1 MGRVSR
7 VALTLRAFCCVRTSV
22 GALTAS
28 VNAAGAMVP
37 SSMGHALSCGA
48 PYRATPFG
56 LNGTDD
62 DFRREPPRGTNG
74 GFFLAE
80 GASER
85 ARSHALMA
93 SIRARGRTLSRVHD
107 AWALSRSTSR
117 SRGFVTGSS
126 IASECQ
132 MERGIHGKGIR
143 RGVADIIASTSRS
156 MHSAHDEWRAW
167 TAAVT
172 QRDVDRVLRRV
183 NRRIETG
190 VVALPKGSRC
200 LEDDHSW
207 IEADVALEPDFTA
220 PCKVHETTHAT
231 PRGTLVFLHGF
242 GDDAGHW
249 REFTELLVR
258 GIPGGFDVVL
268 PAAPNR
274 KFQIAGEAV
283 EATAWFEPRMKHTR
297 EGGWDDDTDTP
308 RDGSPWTCGGIDGA
322 VAWTR
327 RLVDGLI
334 EQRGVAPGSVLVAG
348 FSQGAG
354 LALAAAE
361 DRTSWSPALRGVLS
375 LRGYLPRR
383 GKYIGKEEEGGRL
396 ETFGTA
402 KVSGVSPGAK
412 PPQVLMCHGGDD
424 QVAPRRW
431 AEEAARRLRR
441 DRSRYTS
448 DVPDPGA
455 MDEVASCGERVELMV
470 CEGATHQLTTDD
482 LWRARW
488 WIRGKVEDASK
499 RLPVHVPGMLL

>member
-1 MGRVSR
+1 MS
-7 VALTLRAFCCVRTSV
+7 
-22 GALTAS
+22 
-28 VNAAGAMVP
+28 AGDE
-37 SSMGHALSCGA
+37 
-48 PYRATPFG
+48 YRAWRSPCAPSAACGLPSERSRPRSTRPAPWSRRRWATRSVVARRIGSTPFG

-62 DFRREPPRGTNG
+62 DFGREPPRGTNG

-107 AWALSRSTSR
+107 AWALSRSTSG

-242 GDDAGHW
+242 GDDAAHW

-274 KFQIAGEAV
+274 KFQIAGQ
-283 EATAWFEPRMKHTR
+283 PRRSH
-297 EGGWDDDTDTP
+297 
-308 RDGSPWTCGGIDGA
+308 
-322 VAWTR
+322 
-327 RLVDGLI
+327 
-334 EQRGVAPGSVLVAG
+334 GVVR
-348 FSQGAG
+348 
-354 LALAAAE
+354 AE
-361 DRTSWSPALRGVLS
+361 DEAHARGRMGRRYGYPAGWIAVDVRRHRRRGGVDQAARGRLDRTTGSRAGER
-375 LRGYLPRR
+375 PRR
-383 GKYIGKEEEGGRL
+383 GVQPGRGAGAGGGGGPHIVVARAGGGTVPARVPPTQGEIHREEEEEEGGRL
-396 ETFGTA
+396 EDVRDGES
-402 KVSGVSPGAK
+402 VRGESGCQAAAGA
-412 PPQVLMCHGGDD
+412 
-424 QVAPRRW
+424 
-431 AEEAARRLRR
+431 
-441 DRSRYTS
+441 
-448 DVPDPGA
+448 
-455 MDEVASCGERVELMV
+455 
-470 CEGATHQLTTDD
+470 
-482 LWRARW
+482 
-488 WIRGKVEDASK
+488 
-499 RLPVHVPGMLL
+499 HVPRGRRPGGAQTVGGGGRAQAQAGQV

>member
-1 MGRVSR
+1 
-7 VALTLRAFCCVRTSV
+7 
-22 GALTAS
+22 
-28 VNAAGAMVP
+28 
-37 SSMGHALSCGA
+37 
-48 PYRATPFG
+48 
-56 LNGTDD
+56 
-62 DFRREPPRGTNG
+62 
-74 GFFLAE
+74 
-80 GASER
+80 
-85 ARSHALMA
+85 
-93 SIRARGRTLSRVHD
+93 
-107 AWALSRSTSR
+107 
-117 SRGFVTGSS
+117 
-126 IASECQ
+126 
-132 MERGIHGKGIR
+132 
-143 RGVADIIASTSRS
+143 

-242 GDDAGHW
+242 GDDAAHW

-274 KFQIAGEAV
+274 KFQIAGRPV

-334 EQRGVAPGSVLVAG
+334 EQWGVAPGSVLVAG

-361 DRTSWSPALRGVLS
+361 DRTSWSPALGGVLS
-375 LRGYLPRR
+375 LSL
-383 GKYIGKEEEGGRL
+383 I
-396 ETFGTA
+396 
-402 KVSGVSPGAK
+402 
-412 PPQVLMCHGGDD
+412 H
-424 QVAPRRW
+424 
-431 AEEAARRLRR
+431 
-441 DRSRYTS
+441 
-448 DVPDPGA
+448 
-455 MDEVASCGERVELMV
+455 
-470 CEGATHQLTTDD
+470 
-482 LWRARW
+482 
-488 WIRGKVEDASK
+488 I
-499 RLPVHVPGMLL
+499 

>member
-1 MGRVSR
+1 MILDVSLLVEPMG
-7 VALTLRAFCCVRTSV
+7 A
-22 GALTAS
+22 
-28 VNAAGAMVP
+28 
-37 SSMGHALSCGA
+37 
-48 PYRATPFG
+48 
-56 LNGTDD
+56 
-62 DFRREPPRGTNG
+62 
-74 GFFLAE
+74 FFLAE
-80 GASER
+80 GVSER

-274 KFQIAGEAV
+274 KFQIAGQPV

-297 EGGWDDDTDTP
+297 EGGWDDDTDNP

-361 DRTSWSPALRGVLS
+361 DRTSWSPALGGGTVPARVPPTQGEIH
-375 LRGYLPRR
+375 R
-383 GKYIGKEEEGGRL
+383 EGGGGWAIGDIRDG
-396 ETFGTA
+396 ESVRGE
-402 KVSGVSPGAK
+402 SGCQAAAGAH
-412 PPQVLMCHGGDD
+412 V
-424 QVAPRRW
+424 PR
-431 AEEAARRLRR
+431 
-441 DRSRYTS
+441 
-448 DVPDPGA
+448 
-455 MDEVASCGERVELMV
+455 
-470 CEGATHQLTTDD
+470 GATTRWRPDGGRRRPRAGSGGTGLGIHPIHQTPVPWTRSH
-482 LWRARW
+482 RAGNGW
-488 WIRGKVEDASK
+488 S
-499 RLPVHVPGMLL
+499 